1 MYHLPC
7 AGSNPNKDAPCLEVE
22 FDRFAPTVSFPD
34 GFAVEDYG
42 RFVTS
47 IPLVE
52 SALPTDSAKLSSNV
66 ESLLEI
72 QAKDP
77 LSELSEQEKDML
89 WDMRHVCC
97 KKVPDA
103 LPKLLEAV
111 KWNSRDNVAQVRV
124 LFSLHVNNRVQYP
137 E

>member
-1 MYHLPC
+1 M
-7 AGSNPNKDAPCLEVE
+7 
-22 FDRFAPTVSFPD
+22 T
-34 GFAVEDYG
+34 
-42 RFVTS
+42 
-47 IPLVE
+47 
-52 SALPTDSAKLSSNV
+52 SNV

-89 WDMRHVCC
+89 WEMRHVCC

-111 KWNSRDNVAQVRV
+111 KWNSRDNVAQVRI
-124 LFSLHVNNRVQYP
+124 S
-137 E
+137 

>member
-1 MYHLPC
+1 MKYYFLRISI
-7 AGSNPNKDAPCLEVE
+7 GSNPNKDAPCLEVE
-22 FDRFAPTVSFPD
+22 FDRFAPTVFYPEASK
-34 GFAVEDYG
+34 VEDYG
-42 RFVTS
+42 RVITTIS
-47 IPLVE
+47 P
-52 SALPTDSAKLSSNV
+52 SPSDPTKIHSNA

-103 LPKLLEAV
+103 LPKLLDAV
-111 KWNSRDNVAQVRV
+111 KWNSRDNVSQVW
-124 LFSLHVNNRVQYP
+124 ST
-137 E
+137 